1 MTLNWQVEVVAP
13 MSGRAWA
20 VEAGSL
26 LKIVDVEGG
35 QSGDVFAVAADDLAD
50 GLSNGRTFDYGGTVR
65 LSAGSV
71 LYSRR
76 SRPLLRIVEDEVG
89 THDFLYA
96 PCSQEMFEIQ
106 YGVTVPHPNCF
117 ENLTSS
123 LARFGV
129 PPATVTIAFNVFMNA
144 VVGADGRL
152 AIQPPAST
160 AGQGLTF
167 VAERDVLVAVTACP
181 AATCNGGGGA
191 RPLQV
196 EIATPAS

>member
-1 MTLNWQVEVVAP
+1 MELSWQSELVAP
-13 MSGRAWA
+13 MSGLAWSVA
-20 VEAGSL
+20 AGSL
-26 LKIVDVEGG
+26 LRIVDAEGG
-35 QSGDVFAVAADDLAD
+35 QSGDVFAVAADDLTD
-50 GLSNGRTFDYGGTVR
+50 GQSNGRSFDYGGTVR
-65 LSAGSV
+65 LSTGSV

-76 SRPLLRIVEDEVG
+76 SRPLLRIVEDDVG

-106 YGVTVPHPNCF
+106 YGATGPHPNCL

-129 PPATVTIAFNVFMNA
+129 PPATVTIAFNVFMN
-144 VVGADGRL
+144 VVVRADGRL
-152 AIQPPAST
+152 DIQAPIST

-181 AATCNGGGGA
+181 AVTCNGGSGA
-191 RPLQV
+191 RPLRV
-196 EIATPAS
+196 EIATPAP

>member
-1 MTLNWQVEVVAP
+1 MTLSWRDEVVTP
-13 MSGRAWA
+13 MSGLAWP
-20 VEAGSL
+20 VDAGSL
-26 LKIVDVEGG
+26 LRIVDVEGG

-50 GLSNGRTFDYGGTVR
+50 GQSNGRTFDYGGTVR
-65 LSAGSV
+65 LSTGSV

-76 SRPLLRIVEDEVG
+76 SRPLLRIVEDQVG

-106 YGVTVPHPNCF
+106 YGATGPHPNCL

-129 PPATVTIAFNVFMNA
+129 PPATVTIAFNVFMN
-144 VVGADGRL
+144 VVVCADGRL
-152 AIQPPAST
+152 DIRPPVST

-191 RPLQV
+191 RPLRV
-196 EIATPAS
+196 EIATPAP